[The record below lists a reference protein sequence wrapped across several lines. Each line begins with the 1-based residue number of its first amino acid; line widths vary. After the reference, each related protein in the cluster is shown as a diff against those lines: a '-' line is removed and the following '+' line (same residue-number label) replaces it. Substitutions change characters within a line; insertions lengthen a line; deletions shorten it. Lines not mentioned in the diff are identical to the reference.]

1 MQFYLTALILAL
13 GMACLGWGI
22 FISVKISGLP
32 DITTDGSYTLGA
44 AVTASCLQMGVH
56 WFPAIIFAVVSG
68 MMAGTLTGIIHT
80 TLKVQAL
87 LAGILVMTALY
98 SVNLM
103 VMGRSNIPLEET
115 QTVFGQSFQLAG
127 SYQTQLVILLLICLI
142 TGLGLNWFLRTDAG
156 IALRATGNA
165 LLMARSFGV
174 NTGAWQAGGLA
185 LANGLTA
192 LSGALVCQ
200 VQLFADINMGIGIVI
215 FGLGAVMIGEALTG
229 SNGTG
234 RQLFGVLAGCIIFR
248 FIIAFSLQT
257 GADPVWLRLITST
270 VVLGFVAIPA
280 LRRKK

>member
-1 MQFYLTALILAL
+1 
-13 GMACLGWGI
+13 
-22 FISVKISGLP
+22 
-32 DITTDGSYTLGA
+32 
-44 AVTASCLQMGVH
+44 
-56 WFPAIIFAVVSG
+56 
-68 MMAGTLTGIIHT
+68 
-80 TLKVQAL
+80 
-87 LAGILVMTALY
+87 
-98 SVNLM
+98 
-103 VMGRSNIPLEET
+103 
-115 QTVFGQSFQLAG
+115 
-127 SYQTQLVILLLICLI
+127 
-142 TGLGLNWFLRTDAG
+142 
-156 IALRATGNA
+156 
-165 LLMARSFGV
+165 MARSFGV